1 MSAGAR
7 ISCVNKNMQ
16 TPLHIASANNKG
28 EIIEFLLDKGADI
41 EKQDKAS
48 LTPLLIAVQLG
59 RSLATQVLLRL
70 VKSIP
75 VSKNL

>member
-1 MSAGAR
+1 MLVKAGAR

-41 EKQDKAS
+41 EKQDKV
-48 LTPLLIAVQLG
+48 LNQLENKRKMVLDFISKG
-59 RSLATQVLLRL
+59 EKLLRTPYF
-70 VKSIP
+70 KA
-75 VSKNL
+75 

>member
-1 MSAGAR
+1 MQAGAR

-28 EIIEFLLDKGADI
+28 DIIEFLLDKGADI

-48 LTPLLIAVQLG
+48 LTPLLIAVQHG
-59 RSLATQVLLRL
+59 RALATQVLLQ
-70 VKSIP
+70 
-75 VSKNL
+75 